1 MVAAEEP
8 NPNPTLEA
16 EAEAGRGERRGE
28 RRGLRCIV
36 ATCLCPSP
44 VAPDLIGD
52 FAPSFN
58 PPELSR
64 TALPPRPKERLGAAR
79 ARGLR
84 VGLAAEGEKEEKEED
99 EED

>member
-1 MVAAEEP
+1 
-8 NPNPTLEA
+8 
-16 EAEAGRGERRGE
+16 
-28 RRGLRCIV
+28 
-36 ATCLCPSP
+36 
-44 VAPDLIGD
+44 LIGD

-84 VGLAAEGEKEEKEED
+84 AGLAAEGEEEKEE
-99 EED
+99 EEKEEA